1 MYDPLHDRRRLDL
14 AVMLCRGSAHDPAQ
28 QVSDRPA
35 LFLTCA
41 AWDQSRPSA
50 SHGAPFPSSVVG
62 GRMRMAVFGFNAPKP
77 VSRLPG
83 VSKKYHFPNGTRTEG
98 VKINISA

>member
-1 MYDPLHDRRRLDL
+1 
-14 AVMLCRGSAHDPAQ
+14 
-28 QVSDRPA
+28 
-35 LFLTCA
+35 
-41 AWDQSRPSA
+41 
-50 SHGAPFPSSVVG
+50 
-62 GRMRMAVFGFNAPKP
+62 MAVFGFNAPKP